1 MESRFESS
9 MDDMMEA
16 VAGKEEQ
23 DLHRHEILA
32 ISQKIKQLNDL
43 FIKSKRLGNRMYMD
57 RIRERI
63 AILTDQRNQ
72 MRSVL
77 DQRQALGEVTDD
89 IFESVNHAYRM
100 FCM

>member
-43 FIKSKRLGNRMYMD
+43 FIKSKRLGNRMYME
-57 RIRERI
+57 RIKERI
-63 AILTDQRNQ
+63 AVLTDQRNQ
-72 MRSVL
+72 MMGTL
-77 DQRQALGEVTDD
+77 QQRQELEEE
-89 IFESVNHAYRM
+89 FQ
-100 FCM
+100 